1 MADVDSVH
9 GVRISEE
16 VAAYLMR
23 NTGDSD
29 MVEVSSPGVQWRL
42 DRPQATR
49 YTTLTPLTLS
59 RTDGS
64 FTEYQKRW
72 QAEYVARITKFRP
85 MFYVAEDTIDRNGRI
100 ATPGMLPA
108 IPGLRPLIDRD
119 YYLDTSIG
127 VYEFTELVLGIS

>member
-1 MADVDSVH
+1 
-9 GVRISEE
+9 
-16 VAAYLMR
+16 
-23 NTGDSD
+23 